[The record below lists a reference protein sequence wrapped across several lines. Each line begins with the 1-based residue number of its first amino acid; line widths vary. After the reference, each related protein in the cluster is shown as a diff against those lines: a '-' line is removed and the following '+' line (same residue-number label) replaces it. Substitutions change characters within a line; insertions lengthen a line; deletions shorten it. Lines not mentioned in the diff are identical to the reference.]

1 MGLNDTPSGNRY
13 TIGLFGPRNVGKSSL
28 VNKLLG
34 QDLVLTSEVAGT
46 TTDPVSKSMEL
57 LPIGPVLFVDTAGL
71 DDEGELGLKRVDKS
85 YEALR
90 KCDLALFVLDA
101 SRQGGKFSNMAEQFL
116 RESRKRN
123 MPTIVVINK
132 CESVEG
138 PVSHREC
145 FDIPADVPIVCT
157 DALSGSGI
165 EDLKQ
170 AIIRCAKQD
179 DTPIGLTDG
188 IVNKGDVVLLVTPID
203 SAAPKGRLILP
214 QQQVIRDILD
224 KGAMALVVK
233 ETEVKAAITAL
244 GKTPDIVITDS
255 QAFKSVANDIPSD
268 MPLTSFS
275 IIFARQKG
283 DLAQQLQGARAL
295 DTLEAGDRILISEG
309 CTHHRQC
316 NDIGTVKIP
325 KLVRKIQPD
334 VEFDWTS
341 GGEYPRDLS
350 GYKVIIHCGACM
362 LNRREMQYR
371 LGEADTQDIP
381 IANYGMVIAYCNGIL
396 ERAIRPFGI

>member
-28 VNKLLG
+28 INKLLG
-34 QDLVLTSEVAGT
+34 QDLVLTSDVAGT

-57 LPIGPVLFVDTAGL
+57 LPLGPVLFVDTAGL
-71 DDEGELGLKRVDKS
+71 DDVGELGLKRVDKS

-101 SRQGGKFSNMAEQFL
+101 SRRDDDFGNMAHDFL
-116 RESRKRN
+116 NDARN
-123 MPTIVVINK
+123 RHLPAIVVINK
-132 CESVEG
+132 CESVNA
-138 PVSHREC
+138 PASYREC
-145 FDIPADVPIVCT
+145 FDLPADAPIVCT

-165 EDLKQ
+165 EDLKK
-170 AIIRCAKQD
+170 AIIQYAKQD
-179 DTPIGLTDG
+179 DKPIGLTDG
-188 IVNKGDVVLLVTPID
+188 IVSAGDIVLLVTPID

-233 ETEVKAAITAL
+233 ETEVKDAVASL
-244 GKTPDIVITDS
+244 GKAPDIVITDS
-255 QAFKSVANDIPSD
+255 QAFKSVANDIPAD

-295 DTLEAGDRILISEG
+295 AMLEAGDKVLISEG

-334 VEFDWTS
+334 VQFDWTS
-341 GGEYPRDLS
+341 GGEYPSDLS
-350 GYKVIIHCGACM
+350 GYKLIIHCGACM

-371 LGEADTQDIP
+371 LGAADTQGVP

>member
-34 QDLVLTSEVAGT
+34 QDLVLTSDVAGT

-71 DDEGELGLKRVDKS
+71 DDVGELGLKRVDKS

-101 SRQGGKFSNMAEQFL
+101 GRRDDVFGKMAHDFL
-116 RESRKRN
+116 NEARKRN

-132 CESVEG
+132 CESVNA
-138 PVSHREC
+138 PVSYREC
-145 FDIPADVPIVCT
+145 FGLPVDVPIVCT

-165 EDLKQ
+165 EDLRQ
-170 AIIRCAKQD
+170 AIIKCAKQD
-179 DTPIGLTDG
+179 DSPIGLTDG

-255 QAFKSVANDIPSD
+255 QAFKSVASDIPAD

-295 DTLEAGDRILISEG
+295 AKLDAGDRVLISEG

-325 KLVRKIQPD
+325 KLVRNIQPD

-350 GYKVIIHCGACM
+350 GYKLIIHCGACM

-371 LGEADTQDIP
+371 LGEADTQGIP

-396 ERAIRPFGI
+396 ERAICPFGI

>member
-1 MGLNDTPSGNRY
+1 MLISD
-13 TIGLFGPRNVGKSSL
+13 
-28 VNKLLG
+28 
-34 QDLVLTSEVAGT
+34 VAGT
-46 TTDPVSKSMEL
+46 TTDPISKSMEL
-57 LPIGPVLFVDTAGL
+57 LPLGPVLFVDTAGL
-71 DDEGELGLKRVDKS
+71 DDEGELGLKRVNKS

-101 SRQGGKFSNMAEQFL
+101 SRRSDDFSEMAREFL
-116 RESRKRN
+116 KESRKRN
-123 MPTIVVINK
+123 MPTVVVINK
-132 CESVEG
+132 CANTVATALY
-138 PVSHREC
+138 REC
-145 FDIPADVPIVCT
+145 FDIPSDIPIVCT

-170 AIIRCAKQD
+170 VIIKCAKQD
-179 DTPIGLTDG
+179 DSPIGLTDG
-188 IVNKGDVVLLVTPID
+188 IVKDGDVVLLVTPID

-224 KGAMALVVK
+224 KDAMALVVK
-233 ETEVKAAITAL
+233 ETEVKAAIASL
-244 GKTPDIVITDS
+244 GKAPDIVITDS

-283 DLAQQLQGARAL
+283 DLAQQLKGARAL
-295 DTLEAGDRILISEG
+295 ATLEAGDRVLISEG

-334 VEFDWTS
+334 AQF
-341 GGEYPRDLS
+341 
-350 GYKVIIHCGACM
+350 
-362 LNRREMQYR
+362 
-371 LGEADTQDIP
+371 
-381 IANYGMVIAYCNGIL
+381 
-396 ERAIRPFGI
+396 